1 MAFGMFTA
9 QQSPVAIDFGSS
21 SVKLLQIGTGDKPP
35 LIAAGEMPVPDSA
48 RNEPDKTFSF
58 YEEWLP
64 KIMRDAKVKGK
75 RAVIAVPA
83 SQTFIQHM
91 QINETEGVSRD
102 ELIKG
107 QLQAQMGVAPSGV
120 VVRSMEVC
128 AVTRNNMAMKE
139 MICFAITKDTVMRY
153 VSLLKKCKLEVVGV
167 HTDTLAMIRA
177 FDHVH
182 RRDDDTS
189 VTTMYVD
196 LGWGGTRVAITHGR
210 QLMFSRYIPVGGKH
224 FDQLIVTSLHCDIV
238 AARSHRLTLQQS
250 LMNPATNGKPAE
262 VAGMPMLSAGVAKAG
277 TIGRGTSAVA
287 VDRRG
292 AGTATSLQHAVNGR
306 ETSRS
311 AGGLDLSELL
321 DTVTDEISMC
331 LRYHQGLFP
340 QRKIDRAIF
349 VGGESRQSWL
359 CQHIVKVLRV
369 PAQMGDPL
377 ARLDVSAAPAT
388 PGLTLGQPQPG
399 WAVTCGLCN
408 APTDL

>member
-21 SVKLLQIGTGDKPP
+21 SVKLLQIGSGDKPP
-35 LIAAGEMPVPDSA
+35 LVAAGELPVPDSVRA
-48 RNEPDKTFSF
+48 EPEKSFTF

-91 QINETEGVSRD
+91 QISETEGVSRD
-102 ELIKG
+102 EIIKG

-128 AVTRNNMAMKE
+128 PVTRNGMTMKE
-139 MICFAITKDTVMRY
+139 MICFAITKETVMRY
-153 VSLLKKCKLEVVGV
+153 VELLKKCKLEVVGV

-196 LGWGGTRVAITHGR
+196 LGWGGTRVAITHGK

-224 FDQLIVTSLHCDIV
+224 FDQLIVSSLHCDIV

-250 LMNPATNGKPAE
+250 LMNPAQNGNADT
-262 VAGMPMLSAGVAKAG
+262 AGMPILAAGVSKG
-277 TIGRGTSAVA
+277 GRTGSAVA

-292 AGTATSLQHAVNGR
+292 VGTPPGLQHTLHGR
-306 ETSRS
+306 ETPRNT
-311 AGGLDLSELL
+311 GGLDLTELL
-321 DTVTDEISMC
+321 DTVSDELSMC

-369 PAQMGDPL
+369 PAQLGDPL
-377 ARLDVSAAPAT
+377 ARLDVTSAPST
-388 PGLTLGQPQPG
+388 PGLALGQPQPG